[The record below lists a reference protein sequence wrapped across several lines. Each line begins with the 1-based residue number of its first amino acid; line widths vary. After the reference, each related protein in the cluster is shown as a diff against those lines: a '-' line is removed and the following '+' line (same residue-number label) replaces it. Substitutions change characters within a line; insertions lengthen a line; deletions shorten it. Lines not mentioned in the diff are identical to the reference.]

1 MKKAIFVFPA
11 MLLITLLAC
20 NQSLSQPP
28 ITAAPEDPITQ
39 NCPPDAELGCGGGG
53 SGGGGGQLPGPI
65 NLKLDNDH
73 DGIVD
78 IQEDLLA
85 SNFMPWVW
93 FDHGENYSRDC
104 THPATFQSPGTVLA
118 RVRLHP
124 YDSSKIAI
132 TYSVLYRKDCG
143 DFLGFTSHRGDVE
156 TFTLT
161 LAPNSSC
168 PMGYGAFAI
177 KTTAHEGTITETRE
191 EAYLGNDCTWGRRAG
206 GDQYTAKIF
215 SSENKHGN
223 YLSLARCDSGAL
235 GTDHCSYGFTLDF
248 RVFNVGE
255 DAARR
260 FDLMGWTQGFP
271 EEYVWTP
278 VDFCGTLGHQ
288 YGKCAG
294 LIRNKLLND
303 SLLARAF

>member
-1 MKKAIFVFPA
+1 MRKWIVASVLMVVLIAPLTACGTVSTPA
-11 MLLITLLAC
+11 
-20 NQSLSQPP
+20 QSKDL
-28 ITAAPEDPITQ
+28 TTQ
-39 NCPPDAELGCGGGG
+39 NCPPDSEAGCGGGG
-53 SGGGGGQLPGPI
+53 GGGGGQVPGPI

-73 DGIVD
+73 DGVMD

-104 THPATFQSPGTVLA
+104 THPATFQNPGTVLA

-132 TYSVLYRKDCG
+132 TYTILYRKDCG
-143 DFLGFTSHRGDVE
+143 DFLNFGHRGDIE

-168 PMGYGAFAI
+168 PMGYGAFAV
-177 KTTAHEGTITETRE
+177 KTIAHEGTVGDTRE

-215 SSENKHGN
+215 ASENKHGN
-223 YLSLARCDSGAL
+223 YLSLAKCDRGGVFGS
-235 GTDHCSYGFTLDF
+235 DHCSYGFTLDF

-255 DAARR
+255 DAAQR

-271 EEYVWTP
+271 EEFVWTP

-288 YGKCAG
+288 YGHCAG
-294 LIRNKLLND
+294 FIRAKLLND
-303 SLLARAF
+303 NLLARAY